1 MRLRVAADVFGSPGR
16 RLEIA
21 RGARAFGGTVNT
33 HSGVVSAL
41 SAAGALRVFSE
52 LLAMGG
58 WQGRVP
64 SRVGP
69 EGQRGAC
76 RCVRVA
82 GGEQAGRL
90 PRASAHVIQRA
101 VARHSHGQRAPTL
114 NAPVAVRSTRSRAYP
129 PGLVAGSGGV
139 VKAHPGG
146 VNAGRPIGLF
156 VLFFSAKQSAGSL
169 QRWSTTTSKHTRP
182 PAFDLG
188 EPSWVGVPGKARSP
202 R

>member
-1 MRLRVAADVFGSPGR
+1 MRLRVAAELFGSLGR

-76 RCVRVA
+76 RFVRVA

-90 PRASAHVIQRA
+90 PRTSAHVIQRA
-101 VARHSHGQRAPTL
+101 VARHSHGQRMPTFGVQIRVSVQRHAARVL
-114 NAPVAVRSTRSRAYP
+114 RARRICAVGTR
-129 PGLVAGSGGV
+129 
-139 VKAHPGG
+139 K
-146 VNAGRPIGLF
+146 LF
-156 VLFFSAKQSAGSL
+156 VQGGERSLHVLELKKAGFH
-169 QRWSTTTSKHTRP
+169 TTGISPVPCVLVGGAMP
-182 PAFDLG
+182 PNNSEEGYVED
-188 EPSWVGVPGKARSP
+188 
-202 R
+202 

>member
-1 MRLRVAADVFGSPGR
+1 MRLRVAADAFGSPGR

-64 SRVGP
+64 SRVRP

-82 GGEQAGRL
+82 GGEQAWRL
-90 PRASAHVIQRA
+90 PRASAHVIRRA
-101 VARHSHGQRAPTL
+101 VARHSHGQRVPTFGVQIRVSVQRHAARVL
-114 NAPVAVRSTRSRAYP
+114 RARRICAVGTRKMFVQGGECSLHVLEQKKAGFHTAGISSVPRVIVGGRCP
-129 PGLVAGSGGV
+129 PNNSEGGYV
-139 VKAHPGG
+139 E
-146 VNAGRPIGLF
+146 I
-156 VLFFSAKQSAGSL
+156 
-169 QRWSTTTSKHTRP
+169 
-182 PAFDLG
+182 
-188 EPSWVGVPGKARSP
+188 
-202 R
+202 